1 VGSSQPLQQVRSWR
15 ASSSSSVGGGSISQ
29 GRTGLMK
36 AQPMVQAGAVR
47 LPPGGGLLTHTPFL
61 RVWFVSS
68 LANAAQCAFAYKPFQ
83 TVPSNWRHLHINLST
98 PDAPPTGGGVQRGCT
113 PVVQRV
119 TRRDSVC
126 WAPHHRHG
134 NASSDAHCDVHSQA
148 TIPTAGFKTRS
159 SHRGLF
165 NSLPPAGAQWVPLSA
180 TLEPGGRR
188 AARPIQATEPST

>member
-1 VGSSQPLQQVRSWR
+1 
-15 ASSSSSVGGGSISQ
+15 
-29 GRTGLMK
+29 MK

-47 LPPGGGLLTHTPFL
+47 LPPGGLLTHTPFL

-83 TVPSNWRHLHINLST
+83 TVPSNWRHLHISLST
-98 PDAPPTGGGVQRGCT
+98 RHPWEGAAQCT

-126 WAPHHRHG
+126 WTPHHRHG
-134 NASSDAHCDVHSQA
+134 NASSDALPPEGVHSQA

-159 SHRGLF
+159 SRGGLV